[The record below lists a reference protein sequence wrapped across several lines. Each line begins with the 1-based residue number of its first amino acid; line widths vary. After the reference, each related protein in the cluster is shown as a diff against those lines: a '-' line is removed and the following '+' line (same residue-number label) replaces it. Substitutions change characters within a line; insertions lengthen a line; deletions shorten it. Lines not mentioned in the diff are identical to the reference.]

1 MGIIGLFVWV
11 GGKVSIFL
19 FVLWIGVD
27 GLEPSNT
34 YFLENEYDSQQ
45 LILNLGAKEGFR
57 KARTQNAAMSMCRT
71 SKELWLWRFRWR
83 NATSIKRKMSDKP

>member
-1 MGIIGLFVWV
+1 MRIIGLFVWV

-45 LILNLGAKEGFR
+45 FG
-57 KARTQNAAMSMCRT
+57 S
-71 SKELWLWRFRWR
+71 
-83 NATSIKRKMSDKP
+83 